1 MNEPTKVQSE
11 TAQPSR
17 QRLVE
22 VIRLAAP
29 YTTVLTL
36 TFIGTCYFSAYLYRN
51 LVFREYGLA
60 PNLIPL
66 PIQDTISLGY
76 ETLFPLI
83 LLLIIIYVAYHTL
96 RMFRPVRWLF
106 DPAID
111 ENDIERDPDA
121 EKSANATRRALYFLM
136 PVFAAWWTSSVMYEH
151 FTQKGSLLLFD
162 CVACSDYVTSSK
174 TYTGRILGQDANK
187 TIVAT
192 YEGAVILKSDDI
204 IVTRRHVI
212 PIALKPII
220 NAPARPSWTRFG
232 RLPYNPPPCAPT
244 P

>member
-1 MNEPTKVQSE
+1 MSEPAKLQTE
-11 TAQPSR
+11 PAQPPG

-51 LVFREYGLA
+51 LVFRAYGLSS
-60 PNLIPL
+60 NLIPF

-76 ETLFPLI
+76 ETLLPLI
-83 LLLIIIYVAYHTL
+83 LLLITTYATYHTL
-96 RMFRPVRWLF
+96 RMFRPVRWFL
-106 DPAID
+106 DPAVD
-111 ENDIERDPDA
+111 ENDIDYDPNV
-121 EKSANATRRALYFLM
+121 EKSVNALRKSLYFFM
-136 PVFAAWWTSSVMYEH
+136 PVFAAFWTSSVMYDH
-151 FTQKGSLLLFD
+151 FTQKGSLALFD
-162 CVACSDYVTSSK
+162 CVACSDYVTASK

-187 TIVAT
+187 TIVET
-192 YEGAVILKSDDI
+192 YEGAMILKSDDI

-220 NAPARPSWTRFG
+220 NVPERPSWTRFG
-232 RLPYNPPPCAPT
+232 RLSYNPPPCPLT

>member
-1 MNEPTKVQSE
+1 VSEPAKIQAE
-11 TAQPSR
+11 PAQPPR

-51 LVFREYGLA
+51 LVFRAYGLS
-60 PNLIPL
+60 PNLIPF

-76 ETLFPLI
+76 ETLLPLT
-83 LLLIIIYVAYHTL
+83 LLLITIYVTYHTL
-96 RMFRPVRWLF
+96 RMFRPVRWLL
-106 DPAID
+106 DPAVD
-111 ENDIERDPDA
+111 ENDIDYDPNA
-121 EKSANATRRALYFLM
+121 EKTANALRRALYFFM
-136 PVFAAWWTSSVMYEH
+136 PVFVAFGTSSVMYEH
-151 FTQKGSLLLFD
+151 FTQKGSLALFD

-192 YEGAVILKSDDI
+192 YEGAVIMKSDDI

-220 NAPARPSWTRFG
+220 NAPARPSWNRFG
-232 RLPYNPPPCAPT
+232 RLPYNSPPCAPT